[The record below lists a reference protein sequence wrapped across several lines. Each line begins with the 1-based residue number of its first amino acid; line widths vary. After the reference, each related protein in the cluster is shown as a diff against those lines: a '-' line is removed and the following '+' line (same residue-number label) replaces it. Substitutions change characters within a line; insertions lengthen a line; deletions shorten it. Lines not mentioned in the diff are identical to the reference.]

1 MKILSCNAGYL
12 LGYQNVLWGYVPPPV
27 GSLVGNGDVERQK
40 LEQLVSVIDRER
52 PDVVSLLEVD
62 QGSHRTVTDG
72 QFRTILESLREQGL
86 SYTGAVRNKYGDR
99 NGNYGNG
106 NGTGND
112 YGIGPESLPF
122 FRHLGNAVLSHASCA
137 ATPTPHYLSAGRKRL
152 VLEVELAA
160 DLVVFVVHLSLGSR
174 SRARQL
180 HQLADLVAHRAD
192 GRDVVVTGDFNTY
205 DETGS
210 LATFADRTGLEI
222 RVPGETVP
230 TRPFDDYLVDSRSL
244 DLFVCSPR
252 LDVERCDVLDVQL
265 SDHRPIVLE
274 TSG

>member
-12 LGYQNVLWGYVPPPV
+12 LGYQNVCWGYVPPPI
-27 GSLVGNGDVERQK
+27 GSLVGDGNVERQK

-86 SYTGAVRNKYGDR
+86 SYTGAVRNKYGNATGSASDK
-99 NGNYGNG
+99 GYGY
-106 NGTGND
+106 TV
-112 YGIGPESLPF
+112 GPESLPF
-122 FRHLGNAVLSHASCA
+122 FRHLGNAVLSHSSVAS
-137 ATPTPHYLSAGRKRL
+137 TPTPHYLTAGRKRL
-152 VLEVELAA
+152 VLEVELTAN
-160 DLVVFVVHLSLGSR
+160 LVVFVVHLSLGSR
-174 SRARQL
+174 SRVRQL
-180 HQLADLVAHRAD
+180 TELADLVADRSN
-192 GRDVVVTGDFNTY
+192 GRNVVVTGDFNTY

-210 LATFADRTGLEI
+210 LGTFADRTGLEI

-230 TRPFDDYLVDSRSL
+230 ERPFDDFFVDSRSL
-244 DLFVCSPR
+244 DLFVCSPG
-252 LDVERCDVLDVQL
+252 LEIDRCDVLDVQL